1 MFVSTLKIRVLKL
14 IHKTKHLCQQ
24 IVEQM
29 CRCKSKRY
37 TLLLNIGEK
46 HLTLYPVLL
55 NIGERYLTLYPEKCY
70 KFKDYYPLPVYS

>member
-1 MFVSTLKIRVLKL
+1 MP
-14 IHKTKHLCQQ
+14 TK

-55 NIGERYLTLYPEKCY
+55 NIGEKHLTLYPVLINIGEKHLTLYPEKCY
-70 KFKDYYPLPVYS
+70 KFKD